1 MLTKLI
7 FGLISMALFTVF
19 VGAVVV
25 KLKEPALIV
34 VVLAGI
40 AMIDRRKRRQMPDWP
55 ALSRHSP
62 LLGWPRGGLPLAP
75 SLAGLALWAA
85 LLALHPAVIGVAPL

>member
-1 MLTKLI
+1 MFTKTV
-7 FGLISMALFTVF
+7 FGLIGMALFTVF

-40 AMIDRRKRRQMPDWP
+40 AMMVYDFIEFLREKD
-55 ALSRHSP
+55 
-62 LLGWPRGGLPLAP
+62 
-75 SLAGLALWAA
+75 
-85 LLALHPAVIGVAPL
+85 